1 MALIN
6 CRECGKEIS
15 DKSQQCVHCGCP
27 TAPSDNIDKR
37 CIRCGAWLN
46 SYYCPK
52 CGFSAVKSK
61 QIRRRLACI
70 LLPIS
75 AVFLVISIVLVCVMP
90 REPAEVVYRQD
101 KITLAQFDAIEMGM
115 TYREVCDILG
125 SGGELLSRADLGMGF
140 TYVTELYMWE
150 GNSLGGNAIVTF
162 QGGRAVA
169 KAQFGLR

>member
-1 MALIN
+1 
-6 CRECGKEIS
+6 
-15 DKSQQCVHCGCP
+15 
-27 TAPSDNIDKR
+27 
-37 CIRCGAWLN
+37 
-46 SYYCPK
+46 
-52 CGFSAVKSK
+52 
-61 QIRRRLACI
+61 
-70 LLPIS
+70 
-75 AVFLVISIVLVCVMP
+75 MP
-90 REPAEVVYRQD
+90 REPAEVVYQQD

-115 TYREVCDILG
+115 TYREVCEILG